1 MYKRQLEDLAKAG
14 ADLITFHVEAEG
26 DPGETIDAI
35 HRLGL
40 KAGISLRPGTP
51 AEAVFPWLDRVD
63 LVLVMT
69 VEPGFGGQK
78 LRGEMMPKVTAI
90 RREADRLGRSDLMV
104 QVDGGVAR
112 DTIALCAEAGADC
125 FVAGSA
131 IFGKADYEAEISA
144 LRQLAGQAAGI

>member
-1 MYKRQLEDLAKAG
+1 
-14 ADLITFHVEAEG
+14 
-26 DPGETIDAI
+26 
-35 HRLGL
+35 
-40 KAGISLRPGTP
+40 
-51 AEAVFPWLDRVD
+51 
-63 LVLVMT
+63 
-69 VEPGFGGQK
+69 
-78 LRGEMMPKVTAI
+78 MMPKVTAI